1 MFTVAILAQGT
12 ILGANATRRPFLC
25 FAVRVLV
32 LVVFCVLF
40 VWVCVVCVKKF
51 VFRDSRTW
59 VLGLGFGFGVL
70 GVLGFLVFGVGG
82 FSGIFSGKNVA
93 NRPQK
98 IIKFYLKRNEF

>member
-1 MFTVAILAQGT
+1 VLCGSS
-12 ILGANATRRPFLC
+12 LGPGGFL
-25 FAVRVLV
+25 
-32 LVVFCVLF
+32 VFCLF
-40 VWVCVVCVKKF
+40 GVCVVCVKKF